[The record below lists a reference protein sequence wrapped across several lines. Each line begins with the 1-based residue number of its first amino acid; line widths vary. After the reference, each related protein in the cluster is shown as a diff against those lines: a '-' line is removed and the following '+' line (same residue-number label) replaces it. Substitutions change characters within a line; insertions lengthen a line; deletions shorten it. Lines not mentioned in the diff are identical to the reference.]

1 MAQVKTD
8 EELEAEFSALAPKVP
23 GQPDLDEVG
32 LEAEFAKL
40 SPGAMAQQVN
50 PASVTESTPSRL
62 GRMAVHSFVGAGQNL
77 LGLPGSLEQ
86 WGNKNLPSWTTN
98 QLSIDSTGVHFAP
111 PGERNPLLN
120 LGPTLPSSEQI
131 QAQTGMGLEQNPDLE
146 ARNAV
151 EKYLVQA
158 PAKMLPDAALMYAT
172 GGGGLLPALMTSA
185 GATYAAEA
193 AQDLA
198 PESPILPII
207 AGVAGAL
214 GGYGTAGSILK
225 RMDKAEAAK
234 ELELAM
240 KELTRAKQA
249 ISDAK
254 YTTKPVTAEQ
264 EALEAAQD
272 AKWEEAWKARMG
284 REPTQAERELE
295 ASKRFKFEAGYDAQK
310 AATELKQAAGKQ
322 LEASQKLTEQT
333 LGAVDEE
340 ISGVY
345 SRVADTLGK
354 PSTLQE
360 AGTELQ
366 TAARNWKEKVLPKKV
381 AEVEAP
387 LNRAIP
393 EDTLAQLDNF
403 TAVAEKLSQEAGSLQ
418 SLADMFSG
426 TLPKQVTGLLEK
438 RKELGSLVDDAV
450 VDAAEAAPVPPPTW
464 SEVKALRTRLGDA
477 MSNPS
482 LIKGVSEQQLSA
494 MYSAL
499 TADLSTAAK
508 RVGAEDL
515 FQNYNEQMTALSAFQ
530 QNVLE
535 KVLASSNAAK
545 ESISPEAAAKAML
558 SEGSAG
564 GTWLAA
570 LRAELPDAANALAAA
585 TVRQGEKTWAGLSP
599 EAQLA
604 LVPDAQ
610 KVGALRATAEQR
622 TAAQAQAKEALAR
635 AKADHDE
642 QIAAAEAGLKEGNFN
657 RLKQVMDLQAERKA
671 AEAAQ
676 QKDQLKTQMEREKAV
691 REAQKAQREAAREAE
706 KKAKAQA
713 KGRAQAKSIAEER
726 VSRAQARQ
734 APEESTR
741 DQIRSA
747 VSRVS
752 GGYLT
757 AEHLLPMV
765 LKHAG
770 VTMGPGAGITGFIGG
785 SLLAPAILNAAKTV
799 FKNPRAALGLTATGL
814 TAGENALT
822 GKGRPA
828 GR

>member
-1 MAQVKTD
+1 MAQAKTD
-8 EELEAEFSALAPKVP
+8 AELEKEFSALAPKVP

-40 SPGAMAQQVN
+40 SPGAMAQQSN

-62 GRMAVHSFVGAGQNL
+62 GRMAVHSLVGAGQNL

-86 WGNKNLPSWTTN
+86 WGNKNLPSWATN

-111 PGERNPLLN
+111 PGERNPLIN
-120 LGPTLPSSEQI
+120 LGPTLPTSEQL

-146 ARNAV
+146 ARNAA
-151 EKYLVQA
+151 EKYLIQA

-240 KELTRAKQA
+240 KGLARAKQA

-254 YTTKPVTAEQ
+254 FETKALTPEQ

-272 AKWEEAWKARMG
+272 AKWEEAWKARLG

-310 AATELKQAAGKQ
+310 AATELKVAASKQ
-322 LEASQKLTEQT
+322 LEASQKLTDEA
-333 LGAVDEE
+333 LGAVDQE

-345 SRVADTLGK
+345 SRVANTLGK
-354 PSTLQE
+354 QSTLQE
-360 AGTELQ
+360 AGAELQ

-381 AEVEAP
+381 AEAEAP

-393 EDTLAQLDNF
+393 AETETTLDNF
-403 TAVAEKLSQEAGSLQ
+403 TSVAEALSKEAGSLQ
-418 SLADMFSG
+418 PVADLFSG
-426 TLPKQVTGLLEK
+426 NVPKQVLGRLEA
-438 RKELGSLVDDAV
+438 RDELASLTDE
-450 VDAAEAAPVPPPTW
+450 AAEAAVNPMTW
-464 SEVKALRTRLGDA
+464 GEVKALRTRIGDA

-482 LIKGVSEQQLSA
+482 LVKGVSEQQLA
-494 MYSAL
+494 VMYSAL
-499 TADLSTAAK
+499 TADLSAAAK

-530 QNVLE
+530 QNVLG
-535 KVLASSNAAK
+535 KVLSSSNAVK
-545 ESISPEAAAKAML
+545 EAISPEAAAKAML
-558 SEGSAG
+558 SEGAAG

-570 LRAELPDAANALAAA
+570 LRAELPEAANALAAA
-585 TVRQGEKTWAGLSP
+585 TVRQGEKAWTGLSP

-610 KVGALRATAEQR
+610 KVGALRATTEQR
-622 TAAQAQAKEALAR
+622 AAAQANAKEALAR

-642 QIAAAEAGLKEGNFN
+642 QVAAAEAGLKEGNFN
-657 RLKQVMDLQAERKA
+657 RLKQVLDLQAERKA

-676 QKDQLKTQMEREKAV
+676 QKAQLKAQMEREKAV

-713 KGRAQAKSIAEER
+713 KGRAQAKQIAEER

-765 LKHAG
+765 LQNAG

-799 FKNPRAALGLTATGL
+799 FKNPRAALGLTATGV